1 MTIGNVAYVWGI
13 LMLLTTSKYFLKN
26 SKHYQEV
33 F

>member
-1 MTIGNVAYVWGI
+1 MTIGNVAYVWGHI
-13 LMLLTTSKYFLKN
+13 NVIDYFKNIFKN